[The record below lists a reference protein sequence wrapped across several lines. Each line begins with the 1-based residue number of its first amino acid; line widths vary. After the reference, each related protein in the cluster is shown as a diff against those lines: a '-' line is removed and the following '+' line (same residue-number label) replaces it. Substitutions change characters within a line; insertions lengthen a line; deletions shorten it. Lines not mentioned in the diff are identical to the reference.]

1 MARRRKRKKHIFPR
15 LLLFICIIA
24 VSAGAVTAAGWSL
37 PRLVR
42 SVGETVNTVAQPQ
55 AEFPEL
61 TVDVE
66 EVDGSFYYQQLNEK
80 EQQIYREILQAVQ
93 AMEEETYIHAGRDDD
108 VAKVYECLLYDR
120 PELFWCDGSSQMTVY
135 EEYTELY
142 PGYTCTE
149 SEKEQRQQQI
159 EQAERE
165 CLSGADAGMSE
176 YEKIK
181 YIYEYLVQTID
192 YDESAPDN
200 QNIYSSLVG
209 KRSVCAG
216 YSRAAQYLLE
226 QMGIECIYVTGTIR
240 GQGSHAWNIVKCNDT
255 YYQMDVTFGDPVFL
269 EAESG
274 ESIPHTSINYDY
286 LCCTDEV
293 LFTDHIQNDFVPYP
307 PCDADDLDYYRL
319 NGMYYDN
326 FDPDL
331 LLRDMNQSIYN
342 GEESFVCKFSD
353 ENVYSQ
359 ARDEIIDNLIP
370 RAAKNLADT
379 YGLSRVRYTYVD
391 DGTHRRI
398 SVFWD
403 YGESKS

>member
-108 VAKVYECLLYDR
+108 VAKVYEYLLYDR

-135 EEYTELY
+135 EEYTV
-142 PGYTCTE
+142 
-149 SEKEQRQQQI
+149 
-159 EQAERE
+159 
-165 CLSGADAGMSE
+165 
-176 YEKIK
+176 K